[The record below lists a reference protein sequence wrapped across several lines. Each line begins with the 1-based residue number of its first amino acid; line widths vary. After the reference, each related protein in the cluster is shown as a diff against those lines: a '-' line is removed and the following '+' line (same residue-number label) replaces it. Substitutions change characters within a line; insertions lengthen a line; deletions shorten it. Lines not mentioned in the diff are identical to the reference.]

1 MLIET
6 EVRNTS
12 SKEMKSGWFVNI
24 GFILRN
30 SKTIKTIYDS
40 LKSRGKKKSQ
50 DQTGNG
56 FHSWGEGSK

>member
-12 SKEMKSGWFVNI
+12 SKETKSGWFVNT

-30 SKTIKTIYDS
+30 SKTIKTIYNS
-40 LKSRGKKKSQ
+40 LKSRGQKPQ
-50 DQTGNG
+50 GQTGNG
-56 FHSWGEGSK
+56 FHSWGQGSR